1 VELQPGSAATI
12 ERIVTESDTSAAAG
26 TSNVPVL
33 ATPSIIL
40 FAEQAIWAALDGRLE
55 PGMSAVEHRVEIS
68 HLAPTPVGA
77 RVRAEAILET
87 VEGRR
92 LVFRVSVSDDRGLVA
107 AGRFTRVIV
116 ATDRFLEKAG
126 DDAPPTDV
134 TSGRSSAGKRR
145 PGR

>member
-1 VELQPGSAATI
+1 MDLQAGSAASI
-12 ERIVTESDTSAAAG
+12 ERVVGECDTSAAAG

-55 PGMSAVEHRVEIS
+55 SGTSAVEHRVEIS

-77 RVRAEAILET
+77 KVKAEAVLET
-87 VEGRR
+87 IEGRR

-116 ATDRFLEKAG
+116 DTRRFMEKADG
-126 DDAPPTDV
+126 EPD
-134 TSGRSSAGKRR
+134 
-145 PGR
+145 